1 MAITDF
7 LGVFQLNNLLLFVL
21 IVIILV
27 IAFKLLK
34 IFFETLLVAI
44 LSAVF
49 YLFLSYSGANL
60 DMNATNILFFSLI
73 GTIVFIIYSMLSPLV
88 SLLFK
93 TGNKV
98 VKGTSKALKG
108 RKFKSR
114 IKSKPKESAHP
125 QEKEVILKEIKND

>member
-98 VKGTSKALKG
+98 VKGT
-108 RKFKSR
+108 
-114 IKSKPKESAHP
+114 P